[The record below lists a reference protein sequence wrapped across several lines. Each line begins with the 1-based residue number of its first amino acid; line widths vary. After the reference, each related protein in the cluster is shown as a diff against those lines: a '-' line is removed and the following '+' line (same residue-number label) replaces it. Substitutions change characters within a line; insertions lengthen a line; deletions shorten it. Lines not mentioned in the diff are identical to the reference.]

1 MSEKENISIHKN
13 LNAVS
18 NIRGKV
24 AVSTNKLKA
33 SNGRALNISGNS
45 NSRERKKSSKK
56 RLLAHDSVNRH
67 PGFGLWCV
75 STEDNNPD
83 REGDQGDNSLKRII
97 IDKKLLNNNVSVN
110 NLQESQVMYTQGK
123 KMIEEDLSENIDKK
137 IIKVLKHKVENLT
150 IQLQEII
157 VRKNEIE
164 YEAKR
169 SIDTCDK
176 YRIEAQLRQEEV
188 NKLKV
193 TLANQDIAIKSFNEM
208 LSLSKQEIIKY
219 KDENEKLL
227 EIIRIGKNKIA
238 ELEIDFNRKKELL
251 NEENQTLLTQ
261 LQKMSTML
269 DEDSDTAND
278 RSHIRSRMSAGLK
291 KSSPSV
297 KDDKLPLIVNET
309 QDNMQS
315 NINNIKISPTQMQ
328 SSSELPSIQRKS
340 PAFMMPQSNKL
351 DSIEFKLQLQIV
363 DLKDKIEKLEAI
375 NQSQYHALKRKK
387 EDVSIMKRQLTKYMD
402 YVEETKAEARWKDVS
417 ISKRKVENDMLRNK
431 LKLLKS
437 NDKQILTTIM

>member
-1 MSEKENISIHKN
+1 MSEMENKNNHKN
-13 LNAVS
+13 VS
-18 NIRGKV
+18 SIRGKAV
-24 AVSTNKLKA
+24 ALNNKLKVSHA
-33 SNGRALNISGNS
+33 RVLNTSNNS

-56 RLLAHDSVNRH
+56 RLLAHDSVNHH

-75 STEDNNPD
+75 STEDNNPE
-83 REGDQGDNSLKRII
+83 REGIHDDNPLKRLI
-97 IDKKLLNNNVSVN
+97 IDKKLLNSNVSVN
-110 NLQESQVMYTQGK
+110 NLQESQIIYTQGK
-123 KMIEEDLSENIDKK
+123 KIIEEDISENIDKK
-137 IIKVLKHKVENLT
+137 IIKVLKQKVENLT

-176 YRIEAQLRQEEV
+176 YRIEAQLRQDEV
-188 NKLKV
+188 AKLKV
-193 TLANQDIAIKSFNEM
+193 TLISQDIAIKSLNET
-208 LSLSKQEIIKY
+208 LNLSKQEIIKS
-219 KDENEKLL
+219 KEENEKLL

-278 RSHIRSRMSAGLK
+278 RSHVRSRMSAGLK

-297 KDDKLPLIVNET
+297 KDDKLPLIINESQEINQT
-309 QDNMQS
+309 SNM
-315 NINNIKISPTQMQ
+315 NNIKISSTQML
-328 SSSELPSIQRKS
+328 SSNDLPSIPKKTPGFLVP
-340 PAFMMPQSNKL
+340 PANKL
-351 DSIEFKLQLQIV
+351 ESVEFKLQLQIV

-375 NQSQYHALKRKK
+375 NQSQYQALKRKK
-387 EDVSIMKRQLTKYMD
+387 EDIAIMKRQLAKYMD
-402 YVEETKAEARWKDVS
+402 YVEETKAEARWKDIS

-437 NDKQILTTIM
+437 TDKQILTTIM